1 MTSQCIKRVEFFLKA
16 RVGFDTYPSF
26 YLMLDLW
33 YKGSPRIATILVAF
47 FKKYLRL
54 EYYNDEIIINTIT
67 LLLYGTCSK
76 VLRL

>member
-1 MTSQCIKRVEFFLKA
+1 MTMCKKHDKPMHQKSRVFLKA

-33 YKGSPRIATILVAF
+33 YKCSPRIATILVAF

-54 EYYNDEIIINTIT
+54 DRVLQWWNYN
-67 LLLYGTCSK
+67 
-76 VLRL
+76 